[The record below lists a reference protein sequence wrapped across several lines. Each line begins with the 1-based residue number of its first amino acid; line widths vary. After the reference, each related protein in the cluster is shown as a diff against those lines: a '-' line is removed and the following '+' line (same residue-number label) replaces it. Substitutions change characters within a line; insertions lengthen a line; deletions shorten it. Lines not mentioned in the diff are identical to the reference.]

1 VLSSFVLTAGVCAGA
16 LAQAPPRESNVA
28 ASGNSGGCSAGS
40 ARDVQ
45 RLRTGAA
52 KPANGGS
59 APSPSPQSK
68 ASPVPQAQ
76 TESDRPAVSGSTGG
90 VVTTTSI
97 TSDALQS
104 SSSQSTYDALKHVPG
119 VAPADPR
126 GGATADALQ
135 IRGIKLSATTS
146 YRLDGGLPI
155 VNTIALPI
163 EDKCRI
169 EALKGAGALE
179 FGVASPAGI
188 VNYVLKRAGTVP
200 ATSLTI
206 TGNGYGQAFEALDVG
221 RRFGGAK
228 QFGVRVNLATG
239 EYGSFVKGAGGTRYL
254 ETVTADWNASAR
266 AGFQLDYEQFGVDT
280 IEQSA
285 LLELKAV
292 KGVIPLPRIPDPT
305 RLLSGAWA
313 RSVGTGRNVALR
325 GAYDLG
331 GGWSAS
337 AEWGRSD
344 VRRPER
350 NLSLIGN
357 YDVTTGQG
365 KETVMFVRDQRMVN
379 MYENLAVK
387 QRTERGAFSNE
398 ITLGVNRNE
407 RDFNNPQNKS
417 VVLNQN
423 IFDPVRLAAPAP
435 PAGAITYLP
444 NDSRDVG
451 YYVQDALRL
460 FDRLRV
466 FGGVRR
472 IGYVSES
479 HVTGTAVDRST
490 TSFLAPAAGVVYDA
504 SRSVAVYASY
514 LKSLEETGQA
524 PVTSANAFHVLPP
537 APATQREVGIRAT
550 ARRASATLGY
560 FTIDKGNATIDPV
573 TNVYAVNGTVAFAG
587 LESTLS
593 VTVSPRLT
601 VNAGGQI
608 MRAAQRSQRD
618 PSIDGKL
625 PENTPNVSDNV
636 GIVYRPSFAKD
647 LTLNTGMLFIGR
659 RQLNPQNQ
667 GTIPGVYTNTFGAN
681 WVTRVNEHRL
691 AFNLNCTN
699 LFDKRYYSAAVNG
712 ALGIGNPR
720 TVTLSTRLDL

>member
-1 VLSSFVLTAGVCAGA
+1 MLSSVTLAAAVCAGA
-16 LAQAPPRESNVA
+16 RAETAPPREPNAA
-28 ASGNSGGCSAGS
+28 ASANSGGCRTGS
-40 ARDVQ
+40 AR
-45 RLRTGAA
+45 A
-52 KPANGGS
+52 
-59 APSPSPQSK
+59 APS
-68 ASPVPQAQ
+68 ASPRPNASAAPQAQ
-76 TESDRPAVSGSTGG
+76 TESDRPAVSGAASG

-97 TSDALQS
+97 ASDALQS
-104 SSSQSTYDALKHVPG
+104 SNTQSTYDALKHVPG

-155 VNTIALPI
+155 VNTIALPV

-188 VNYVLKRAGTVP
+188 VNYVLKRAGPVP

-206 TGNGYGQAFEALDVG
+206 TGNGYGQAFVAFDAG
-221 RRFGGAK
+221 RTFGAAK
-228 QFGVRVNLATG
+228 RFGVRVNLASG
-239 EYGSFVKGAGGTRYL
+239 EYGSFVHGAGGTRYL
-254 ETVTADWNASAR
+254 ETVTADWTPSPR
-266 AGFQLDYEQFGVDT
+266 ATLQVDYEQFGVDT

-285 LLELKAV
+285 LLELKPV
-292 KGVIPLPRIPDPT
+292 NGVIPLPKVPDPT
-305 RLLSGAWA
+305 RLLSGPWA
-313 RSVGTGRNVALR
+313 RSVGTGRNVSLR
-325 GAYDLG
+325 SAYDLG
-331 GGWSAS
+331 GGWSAV

-344 VRRPER
+344 GRRPER

-365 KETVMFVRDQRMVN
+365 KETVMFVRDQQMVN
-379 MYENLAVK
+379 VYENLAVS
-387 QRTERGAFSNE
+387 QRTDHGAFSNAV
-398 ITLGVNRNE
+398 TLGVNRNE

-423 IFDPVRLAAPAP
+423 IVNPVTLAAPAP

-444 NDSRDVG
+444 NDSHDVD
-451 YYVQDALRL
+451 YYVEDALTVFGRL
-460 FDRLRV
+460 HV
-466 FGGVRR
+466 FGGVRQLS
-472 IGYVSES
+472 YVSES
-479 HVTGTAVDRST
+479 HVTSTSVDRST
-490 TSFLAPAAGVVYDA
+490 TPFLAPAAGVVYDA
-504 SRSVAVYASY
+504 SRNVSVYASY

-537 APATQREVGIRAT
+537 APASQRELGVRART
-550 ARRASATLGY
+550 RRGSATVGY

-573 TNVYAVNGTVAFAG
+573 TNVYAVNGTVAFQG
-587 LESTLS
+587 VESTLS
-593 VTVSPRLT
+593 FAVSRRLT
-601 VNAGGQI
+601 LNAGGQI
-608 MRAAQRSQRD
+608 MRAAQHSGRD

-636 GIVYRPSFAKD
+636 GVVYRPSFATG
-647 LTLNTGMLFIGR
+647 LALNAGMLFIGR
-659 RQLNPQNQ
+659 RQVNPQNQ
-667 GTIPGVYTNTFGAN
+667 GTIPGVYVDTLGAN
-681 WVTRVNEHRL
+681 WATRVNEHRL

-712 ALGIGNPR
+712 ALGVGNPR
-720 TVTLSTRLDL
+720 TITLSTRLDI

>member
-1 VLSSFVLTAGVCAGA
+1 LTAAVCASASAQTKGNSGACTARSPGGVLTA
-16 LAQAPPRESNVA
+16 
-28 ASGNSGGCSAGS
+28 
-40 ARDVQ
+40 
-45 RLRTGAA
+45 
-52 KPANGGS
+52 
-59 APSPSPQSK
+59 
-68 ASPVPQAQ
+68 
-76 TESDRPAVSGSTGG
+76 
-90 VVTTTSI
+90 TSV
-97 TSDALQS
+97 TSDAVQS
-104 SSSQSTYDALKHVPG
+104 SNSQNTYEALKHVPG

-155 VNTIALPI
+155 VNNIALPV

-169 EALKGAGALE
+169 EAHKGAGALE
-179 FGVASPAGI
+179 FGIASPAGI

-221 RRFGGAK
+221 RKFGNAK
-228 QFGVRVNLATG
+228 QFGVRVNLAGG
-239 EYGSFVKGAGGTRYL
+239 EYGSFVRGAGGTRYL
-254 ETVTADWNASAR
+254 ETVTADWNPSAR
-266 AGFQLDYEQFGVDT
+266 AGLQLDYEQFGVDT

-292 KGVIPLPRIPDPT
+292 KGVIALPKVPDPT
-305 RLLSGAWA
+305 RLLSGPWA
-313 RSVGTGRNVALR
+313 RSVGTGRNVSLR

-331 GGWSAS
+331 GGWSAV

-344 VRRPER
+344 GRRPER

-357 YDVTTGQG
+357 YDVNTGQG

-379 MYENLAVK
+379 VYENLAVK
-387 QRTERGAFSNE
+387 QRVDHGAFSNE
-398 ITLGVNRNE
+398 LTLGVNRNE
-407 RDFNNPQNKS
+407 RDFNNPQNTS
-417 VVLNQN
+417 VVVNQN
-423 IFDPVRLAAPAP
+423 IFNPVSLAAPVR
-435 PAGAITYLP
+435 PAGAIAYLP
-444 NDSRDVG
+444 NDSHDVD
-451 YYVQDALRL
+451 YYIEDALKLFGRL
-460 FDRLRV
+460 HL
-466 FGGVRR
+466 FGGVRQL
-472 IGYVSES
+472 GYVSES
-479 HVTGTAVDRST
+479 HVTSSLVDRAT
-490 TSFLAPAAGVVYDA
+490 TPFLAPAAGIVYDA
-504 SRSVAVYASY
+504 SRNVSVYASY

-550 ARRASATLGY
+550 AARTSATLGY

-573 TNVYAVNGTVAFAG
+573 TNVYAVNGTIAFQG

-593 VTVSPRLT
+593 YALTPRVTL
-601 VNAGGQI
+601 NAGGQI

-625 PENTPNVSDNV
+625 PENTPNVSDTV
-636 GIVYRPSFAKD
+636 GVAYRPTFAKG
-647 LTLNTGMLFIGR
+647 LTLNTGMLFVGR
-659 RQLNPQNQ
+659 RQVNPQNQ
-667 GTIPGVYTNTFGAN
+667 GTIPGVYVNTFGAN
-681 WVTRVNEHRL
+681 WITRVNAHRL

-712 ALGIGNPR
+712 ALGVGNPR
-720 TVTLSTRLDL
+720 TITLSTRLDL